1 MGSDPVTVHVQGLVY
16 AFLALVLFVFA
27 PGAQTHAVAQGTSQ
41 GTAARQPVEANQDA
55 STQTSSPD
63 PSAPQVRAVIQ
74 TLFDGM
80 RAGDSAAVRE
90 VFHADARL
98 MTATDEGVQA
108 TAIDRFVAAVGN
120 PRDDVWDERT
130 YDVRVDVDGP
140 MAVAWVPYAFYRG
153 DAFSHC
159 GVNSVQ
165 FVRTEASWQVLQ
177 LVDTRRQ
184 ACDLPES
191 VTGATSSDG

>member
-1 MGSDPVTVHVQGLVY
+1 MDNDSVAAHVLRTVSALLLIAVLGVASGAPVS
-16 AFLALVLFVFA
+16 
-27 PGAQTHAVAQGTSQ
+27 AVAQSQSAAASSDTS
-41 GTAARQPVEANQDA
+41 AM
-55 STQTSSPD
+55 
-63 PSAPQVRAVIQ
+63 QVRAVIQ
-74 TLFDGM
+74 KLFDGM
-80 RAGDSAAVRE
+80 RAGDSVAVRE

-98 MTATDEGVQA
+98 MTATDEGVRA
-108 TAIDRFVAAVGN
+108 TPVDRFASAVGS
-120 PRDDVWDERT
+120 PRDEVWDERT

-184 ACDLPES
+184 TCDLPET
-191 VTGATSSDG
+191 VTGEEMSDESGR